1 MITRMSPL
9 WAATLLAATLLASHS
24 AHALDPVSDD
34 ELANVTGAEGVQLTL
49 RLRNNI
55 DASGSPINCSG
66 TLNACRMGL
75 EFSGR
80 EGIWLMLKDYY
91 GTLEI
96 NDIRLEGDVL
106 PSTATAYADEDR
118 FRSTEGDCLVAGCD
132 PSGLQAVRI
141 SYPFSKGDGEYNDL
155 NLLVNIG
162 RTALEF
168 DDASTPGYM
177 RDVAS
182 GSVLGFRMADSAALN
197 APSRSKL
204 IGEAYVF
211 GF

>member
-1 MITRMSPL
+1 MTFRMLPL
-9 WAATLLAATLLASHS
+9 LTLLATQTALA
-24 AHALDPVSDD
+24 LEPVSDD
-34 ELANVTGAEGVQLTL
+34 ELATVTGAEGVQLTL

-55 DASGSPINCSG
+55 DESGSPIGCTG
-66 TLNACRMGL
+66 LLNACRMGL

-106 PSTATAYADEDR
+106 GAATSYADPDR
-118 FRSTEGDCLVAGCD
+118 FLSLTGDCLVDDCD
-132 PSGLQAVRI
+132 PSGLQAVRV
-141 SYPFSKGDGEYNDL
+141 SYPANKDPGEYNDL

-168 DDASTPGYM
+168 DDGTTPGYM
-177 RDVAS
+177 LDNAG

-197 APSRSKL
+197 APSRSKFM
-204 IGEAYVF
+204 GDAYVF